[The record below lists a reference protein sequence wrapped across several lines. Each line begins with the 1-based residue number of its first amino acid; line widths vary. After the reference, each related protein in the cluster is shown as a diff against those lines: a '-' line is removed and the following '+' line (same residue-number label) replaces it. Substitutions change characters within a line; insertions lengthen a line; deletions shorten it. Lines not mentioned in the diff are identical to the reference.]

1 MAPEQSRPAPSG
13 AAQPRPA
20 RPSPAVYRRRRLVA
34 LALLLAVA
42 ALLVWGV
49 AAIVGLFRGEPAAAG
64 QAAPSV
70 STTAPQPAPAV
81 ADPSASSAATAV
93 GDAAAGE
100 ATSGEAA
107 AGEATTASTDGIATC
122 TEADIAVAASTS
134 RKSYASSQTP
144 VLVMT
149 ITNVGSS
156 PCRLNVGTSQQDF
169 SVSSGSDRI
178 YSSSDCLADP
188 TDAEITI
195 KAGSSETARF
205 TWERRRSAPG
215 CKAVSAKPRPG
226 TYVLTVKLGETTSG
240 KVPFILK

>member
-1 MAPEQSRPAPSG
+1 MAPEQSRPASSGVAQPG
-13 AAQPRPA
+13 AAQPRPT
-20 RPSPAVYRRRRLVA
+20 RPSPAVYRRRRIVA
-34 LALLLAVA
+34 LALLLAVL
-42 ALLVWGV
+42 ALLVWGG
-49 AAIVGLFRGEPAAAG
+49 AAIIGLFRGEPAAAG
-64 QAAPSV
+64 QVAPSV
-70 STTAPQPAPAV
+70 SATASQPAPAA
-81 ADPSASSAATAV
+81 ADPSASSVA
-93 GDAAAGE
+93 AAAGE
-100 ATSGEAA
+100 ATDDESAE
-107 AGEATTASTDGIATC
+107 GEATTASSDGTAAC

-156 PCRLNVGTSQQDF
+156 ACRLNVGTSQQDF

-188 TDAEITI
+188 TDVDITM

-215 CKAVSAKPRPG
+215 CKPVSAKPRPG
-226 TYVLTVKLGETTSG
+226 TYVVTVKLGETTSG
-240 KVPFILK
+240 KVPFVLK

>member
-13 AAQPRPA
+13 AAQTRTT
-20 RPSPAVYRRRRLVA
+20 RPSPAVYRRRRMVA
-34 LALLLAVA
+34 LVLLIAVL

-70 STTAPQPAPAV
+70 SAPASQPEPAA
-81 ADPSASSAATAV
+81 ADPAAVPSATAS
-93 GDAAAGE
+93 AGE
-100 ATSGEAA
+100 AGKT
-107 AGEATTASTDGIATC
+107 GEATTASSDGTAAC

-134 RKSYASSQTP
+134 RKSYAAAQTP

-156 PCRLNVGTSQQDF
+156 ACRLNVGTSQQDF

-188 TDAEITI
+188 TDVDITM

-226 TYVLTVKLGETTSG
+226 TYVLTVKLGEATSG
-240 KVPFILK
+240 KVPFVLK

>member
-1 MAPEQSRPAPSG
+1 MAPEQSRTAPSG
-13 AAQPRPA
+13 VTQAGASQPRPT

-34 LALLLAVA
+34 LVLLLAIL

-64 QAAPSV
+64 QAVPSASV
-70 STTAPQPAPAV
+70 TAPQPAPSA
-81 ADPSASSAATAV
+81 ADPSASPLAATA
-93 GDAAAGE
+93 GE
-100 ATSGEAA
+100 AGAGDAA
-107 AGEATTASTDGIATC
+107 AGEATTASSDGIAAC

-156 PCRLNVGTSQQDF
+156 ACRLNVGTSQQDF

-188 TDAEITI
+188 TDLDITI
-195 KAGSSETARF
+195 KAGRSETARF

-240 KVPFILK
+240 KVPFVLK